1 MAGIFD
7 VKENDGENTT
17 RQSKDIVIR
26 VSMGTSEKEDVGVI
40 GAGIGSDKNTGKEL
54 DNYLI
59 GEITI
64 ARKSGL
70 IKKLH

>member
-1 MAGIFD
+1 
-7 VKENDGENTT
+7 
-17 RQSKDIVIR
+17 
-26 VSMGTSEKEDVGVI
+26 MGTSEKEDVGVI
-40 GAGIGSDKNTGKEL
+40 RAGIGSDKNTGKEL

-59 GEITI
+59 GEITV

>member
-1 MAGIFD
+1 
-7 VKENDGENTT
+7 
-17 RQSKDIVIR
+17 
-26 VSMGTSEKEDVGVI
+26 MGTSEEEDVGAI
-40 GAGIGSDKNTGKEL
+40 GAGIGSDKNIGKEL

-59 GEITI
+59 GEITV

>member
-59 GEITI
+59 GEITV